1 MKALLL
7 APMASVHRRFNAANI
22 QALQELGYQ
31 VHLLANFEQGEGTE
45 HQNPEYKTKCEESG
59 IIVHSLPYARHS
71 LASSFSQA
79 RETRKIIDEECFD
92 LVHAHTETG
101 GLILRLAG
109 RRKETRYLYTPHGM
123 SFYKGS
129 SIKSQLLYRPIEKW
143 ICSGMDGNI
152 AINREEYA
160 LLEKWNSRTAFFV
173 HGIGLNTER
182 FHDKHESRESI
193 RKEFQIPVDAKVVLS
208 IGELDD
214 NKNHIAVIEAIK
226 SIPEVYYVICGVGP
240 NREKLEKAGLGNR
253 LILAGYRK
261 DIPEI
266 IGACDVFAFPSFHEG
281 LPVSLMEAMAGGLP
295 VICSEIRGNVDLIKD
310 GLNGFLLRPNDVDGW
325 KDRLQKLLRDERLRD
340 EYAEKALTVIDDY
353 SNRVVVNELTQLYGK
368 TNGKG

>member
-7 APMASVHRRFNAANI
+7 APMGSVHRRFNNANI
-22 QALQELGYQ
+22 RALQELGYQ

-45 HQNPEYKTKCEESG
+45 HQNPEFKAKCEESG
-59 IIVHSLPYARHS
+59 IVVHSLPYARHS

-79 RETRKIIDEECFD
+79 KATRKMIDEEGFD

-129 SIKSQLLYRPIEKW
+129 SVKSQLIYRPIEKW
-143 ICSGMDGNI
+143 ICAGMDGNI
-152 AINREEYA
+152 AINREEFE
-160 LLEKWNSRTAFFV
+160 LLKKWNCQTALFV

-182 FHDKHESRESI
+182 FHDKRNNRESI
-193 RKEFQIPVDAKVVLS
+193 RKELQIPVDAKVVLS

-214 NKNHIAVIEAIK
+214 NKNHIVVIEAIK
-226 SIPEVYYVICGVGP
+226 EIPDVYYLICGVGP
-240 NREKLEKAGLGNR
+240 NKEKLEKAGLGDR

-261 DIPEI
+261 DIPDI

-295 VICSEIRGNVDLIKD
+295 VVCSEIRGNVDLIKD
-310 GLNGFLLRPNDVDGW
+310 GLNGFLLGPMDVDGW
-325 KDRLQKLLRDERLRD
+325 KDRFQKLLRDERLCD
-340 EYAEKALTVIDDY
+340 EFAEKALTVINDY
-353 SNRVVVNELTQLYGK
+353 SNRVVVDELVEIYGK